1 MAARCNQIRDMVVQ
15 VLQASAAALPL
26 ADTTIDVSAVTV
38 IRVDPEEMTANTM
51 RVQVR
56 ADGWTDGGPASRGED
71 LTDYRIQVAVV
82 EAYTGAGDVPAAW
95 LDERVNWFERAVVQS
110 IGDAR
115 DDLDGAYPLTL
126 DDVAI
131 DPDELDDK
139 WLVWLT
145 AEVTFR
151 DEREV

>member
-15 VLQASAAALPL
+15 VLQAATAALPL
-26 ADTTIDVSAVTV
+26 ADTTISVEAVTV
-38 IRVDPEEMTANTM
+38 VRVDPDAMTANTM

-71 LTDYRIQVAVV
+71 LTDYRIQIAAV

-95 LDERVNWFERAVVQS
+95 LDERVDWFERAVVRT
-110 IGDAR
+110 IADAR
-115 DDLDGAYPLTL
+115 QDLDGAYALTL

-139 WLVWLT
+139 WLVWVQ